1 MFQEE
6 WLPDCLSKPIT
17 FHTVLL
23 FGCILFE
30 IPFTYIALDGLR
42 SQTRSHLI
50 PYMIVKPL
58 IDCILFAVFVYE
70 ASYDECIEKSIP
82 NVDIVIIYSIVIIVI
97 GGIVDLLYMFYVYKA
112 WRKLNKLKKFIL
124 PFAVTSSVSVSC
136 NIGANKDCS
145 CII

>member
-1 MFQEE
+1 M
-6 WLPDCLSKPIT
+6 SKPIT

-70 ASYDECIEKSIP
+70 ASYDECIENSIP
-82 NVDIVIIYSIVIIVI
+82 NVDIVETYSIVIIVI
-97 GGIVDLLYMFYVYKA
+97 GAIVDLLYMFYVYKA
-112 WRKLNKLKKFIL
+112 WKKLEKSPNLKL
-124 PFAVTSSVSVSC
+124 PFAVSVSL
-136 NIGANKDCS
+136 
-145 CII
+145 

>member
-70 ASYDECIEKSIP
+70 ASYDECIENSIP
-82 NVDIVIIYSIVIIVI
+82 NVDIVETYSIVIIVI
-97 GGIVDLLYMFYVYKA
+97 GAIVDLLYMFYVYKA
-112 WRKLNKLKKFIL
+112 WRKLEKSPNFKL
-124 PFAVTSSVSVSC
+124 PFAVSSVSVV
-136 NIGANKDCS
+136 
-145 CII
+145 

>member
-1 MFQEE
+1 M
-6 WLPDCLSKPIT
+6 
-17 FHTVLL
+17 LL

-70 ASYDECIEKSIP
+70 ASYDECIETSIP
-82 NVDIVIIYSIVIIVI
+82 NVDIVETYSIVIIVI
-97 GGIVDLLYMFYVYKA
+97 VAIVDLLYMFYVYKA
-112 WRKLNKLKKFIL
+112 WKKLEKSPNLNL
-124 PFAVTSSVSVSC
+124 PFAISVSVV
-136 NIGANKDCS
+136 
-145 CII
+145 

>member
-70 ASYDECIEKSIP
+70 ASYDECIENSIP
-82 NVDIVIIYSIVIIVI
+82 NVDIVETYSIVIIVI
-97 GGIVDLLYMFYVYKA
+97 GAIVDLLYMFYVYKA
-112 WRKLNKLKKFIL
+112 WKKLEKSPNLKL
-124 PFAVTSSVSVSC
+124 PFAVSVSVV
-136 NIGANKDCS
+136 
-145 CII
+145 

>member
-1 MFQEE
+1 M
-6 WLPDCLSKPIT
+6 SKPIT

-82 NVDIVIIYSIVIIVI
+82 NVDIVKIYSIVIIVI

-112 WRKLNKLKKFIL
+112 WKKLEKSPNLNL
-124 PFAVTSSVSVSC
+124 PFAISVSVV
-136 NIGANKDCS
+136 
-145 CII
+145 

>member
-70 ASYDECIEKSIP
+70 ASYNECIENSIP
-82 NVDIVIIYSIVIIVI
+82 NVDIVETYSIVIIVI
-97 GGIVDLLYMFYVYKA
+97 GAIVDLLYMFYVYKA
-112 WRKLNKLKKFIL
+112 WKKLEKSPNLKL
-124 PFAVTSSVSVSC
+124 PFAVSVSLV
-136 NIGANKDCS
+136 
-145 CII
+145 

>member
-82 NVDIVIIYSIVIIVI
+82 NVDIVKIYSIVIIVI

-112 WRKLNKLKKFIL
+112 WKKLEKSPNLNL
-124 PFAVTSSVSVSC
+124 PFAISVSVV
-136 NIGANKDCS
+136 
-145 CII
+145 

>member
-70 ASYDECIEKSIP
+70 ASYDECIENSIP
-82 NVDIVIIYSIVIIVI
+82 NVDIVETYSIVIIVI
-97 GGIVDLLYMFYVYKA
+97 GAIVDLLYMFYVYKA
-112 WRKLNKLKKFIL
+112 WKKLEKSPNLNL
-124 PFAVTSSVSVSC
+124 PFAISVSVV
-136 NIGANKDCS
+136 
-145 CII
+145 